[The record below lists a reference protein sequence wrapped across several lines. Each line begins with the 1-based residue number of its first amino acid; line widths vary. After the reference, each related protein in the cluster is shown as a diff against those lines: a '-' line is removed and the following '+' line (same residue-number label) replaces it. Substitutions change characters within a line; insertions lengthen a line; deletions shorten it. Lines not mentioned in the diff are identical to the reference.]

1 MLRRTFLRAMRFLVL
16 PAAVAALFTGV
27 VVQPARTQTQDII
40 LFADE
45 SLKTSIEGA
54 NAFFLSENA
63 FTVIVTYGSSAEL
76 ARQLEGGAMADVFI
90 SAGPQ
95 TMDALAGRKLI
106 ETSSRADV
114 VRKASVTYPVAV
126 MTSSTNVLASIYV
139 QWLTTPKA
147 QPYFEKE
154 GFTFLP

>member
-1 MLRRTFLRAMRFLVL
+1 MLRRAFLRAMRFLVL
-16 PAAVAALFTGV
+16 PAAAAALFTGAL
-27 VVQPARTQTQDII
+27 VQPAWTQTQDII

-76 ARQLEGGAMADVFI
+76 ARRLEGGAMADVFI

-95 TMDALAGRKLI
+95 AMDALAGRKLI

-114 VRKASVTYPVAV
+114 VRKASVTYPIAV

>member
-1 MLRRTFLRAMRFLVL
+1 MLRRAFLRAMRVLVL
-16 PAAVAALFTGV
+16 PAAVAALFLGALI
-27 VVQPARTQTQDII
+27 QPASTQTQDII

-45 SLKTSIEGA
+45 SLKKSIEGA

-76 ARQLEGGAMADVFI
+76 ARQLEAGAKADVFI

-95 TMDALAGRKLI
+95 AMDALAGRKLI

-126 MTSSTNVLASIYV
+126 MTSSTNVLAAIYV

>member
-1 MLRRTFLRAMRFLVL
+1 MLRRAFRRAMQFLVL
-16 PAAVAALFTGV
+16 PAAVAALFTGALV
-27 VVQPARTQTQDII
+27 ERAWTQTQDII

-63 FTVIVTYGSSAEL
+63 FTVIVTYGPSAEL

>member
-1 MLRRTFLRAMRFLVL
+1 MLRRGFLRAAGAVVL
-16 PAAVAALFTGV
+16 AGAL
-27 VVQPARTQTQDII
+27 VQPAWTQTQDII

-45 SLKTSIEGA
+45 SLKTSIDGA
-54 NAFFLSENA
+54 NSFFLSENA
-63 FTVIVTYGSSAEL
+63 FTVIVTYGPSAEL
-76 ARQLEGGAMADVFI
+76 ARLLEGGAKADVFI

-95 TMDALAGRKLI
+95 AMDALAGRKLI

-114 VRKASVTYPVAV
+114 VRKASVTYPIAI

-139 QWLTTPKA
+139 QWMTTPKA

>member
-1 MLRRTFLRAMRFLVL
+1 MRMIVL
-16 PAAVAALFTGV
+16 PAAVAALFVGPLV
-27 VVQPARTQTQDII
+27 RPALAQTEDII

-45 SLKTSIEGA
+45 SLKASLEGA

-76 ARQLEGGAMADVFI
+76 ARQLEGGAKADVFI
-90 SAGPQ
+90 SAGPAP
-95 TMDALAGRKLI
+95 MDALAGRKLI

-114 VRKASVTYPVAV
+114 VRKGPVTYPVAV
-126 MTSSTNVLASIYV
+126 TTSSTNVLASIYV

>member
-1 MLRRTFLRAMRFLVL
+1 MRFLAL
-16 PAAVAALFTGV
+16 PVAVVALLV
-27 VVQPARTQTQDII
+27 VALSQPARTQTQDII

-76 ARQLEGGAMADVFI
+76 ARQLAGGAMADVFI

-95 TMDALAGRKLI
+95 AMDALAGRKLI

>member
-1 MLRRTFLRAMRFLVL
+1 MLRRVFLRAG
-16 PAAVAALFTGV
+16 AAVVLAGV
-27 VVQPARTQTQDII
+27 VVQPVRAQTEDII

-95 TMDALAGRKLI
+95 AMDALAGRKLI

>member
-1 MLRRTFLRAMRFLVL
+1 MLRRAFLRAMQLVGL
-16 PAAVAALFTGV
+16 AGAVTLLFAGTL
-27 VVQPARTQTQDII
+27 VQPARTQTQDIF

-63 FTVIVTYGSSAEL
+63 FTVIVTYGPSAEL
-76 ARQLEGGAMADVFI
+76 ARQLEGGAKADVFI

-114 VRKASVTYPVAV
+114 VRKASVTYPVAI
-126 MTSSTNVLASIYV
+126 MASSTNVLASIYV

>member
-1 MLRRTFLRAMRFLVL
+1 MLRRVFLRAG
-16 PAAVAALFTGV
+16 AAVVLAGV
-27 VVQPARTQTQDII
+27 VVQPAWTQTQDII

-63 FTVIVTYGSSAEL
+63 FTVIVTYGPSAEL

-95 TMDALAGRKLI
+95 AMDALAGRKLI

-126 MTSSTNVLASIYV
+126 MTNSTNVLASIYV

>member
-1 MLRRTFLRAMRFLVL
+1 MLRRALVRAMRMIVL
-16 PAAVAALFTGV
+16 PAAVAALFVGPLV
-27 VVQPARTQTQDII
+27 RPAFTQTEDII

-45 SLKTSIEGA
+45 SLKTSIDGA
-54 NAFFLSENA
+54 NSFFLSENA
-63 FTVIVTYGSSAEL
+63 FTVIVTYGPSAEL

-95 TMDALAGRKLI
+95 AMDALAGRKLI